1 MRFTLL
7 PDPRFRKHASALA
20 DRLDKAAKLITRET
34 FNDFADDL
42 MTIVLEERFAAAGAD
57 EGTLWLVNPSKPE
70 LDSVFN
76 NGPMAAKILK
86 HSQKLDRGLIS
97 MVFS

>member
-1 MRFTLL
+1 MRFSLL

-42 MTIVLEERFAAAGAD
+42 ITTILEDSFNAAR
-57 EGTLWLVNPSKPE
+57 S
-70 LDSVFN
+70 
-76 NGPMAAKILK
+76 
-86 HSQKLDRGLIS
+86 
-97 MVFS
+97 